1 MTKLVASLFTISLML
16 FANDTLTPRIIAVDV
31 KFCDNINSFEK
42 SICAIEEAE
51 YKSND
56 QLTLDQK
63 GKIHNI
69 IIDKRSITSEKAKA
83 LFGNG
88 TITIEQKNVISTPFL
103 NDVILIQPG
112 IYVVEEMKR
121 GYKIQLR
128 DYINKKV

>member
-1 MTKLVASLFTISLML
+1 MTKLIASLFAISLMV
-16 FANDTLTPRIIAVDV
+16 FTNDTLSPRTIAVDV
-31 KFCDNINSFEK
+31 EFCNNINSFEK
-42 SICAIEEAE
+42 SICAIAEAE

-103 NDVILIQPG
+103 NEVILIQPG
-112 IYVVEEMKR
+112 TYAVEEMKR

-128 DYINKKV
+128 EYLNKKV